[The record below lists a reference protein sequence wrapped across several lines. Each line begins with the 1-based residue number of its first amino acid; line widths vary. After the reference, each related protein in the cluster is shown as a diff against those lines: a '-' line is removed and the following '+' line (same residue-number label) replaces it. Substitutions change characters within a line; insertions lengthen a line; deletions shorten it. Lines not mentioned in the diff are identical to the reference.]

1 MRNYILSIVA
11 TAIFCT
17 ITNKL
22 FEEKTAIGK
31 TVRLLGGILLSV
43 AIIAPVT
50 KISFE
55 NIGNYF
61 NDISLTAE
69 YYAAQ
74 GEASAKES
82 MLRIIKDNS
91 EAYILDKA
99 NGLGLE
105 IAVEVE
111 VGADDMIPNRVTISG
126 TVSPYAKEVMGTYM
140 EDTLGIPKENQQWK

>member
-74 GEASAKES
+74 GEDSAKES

>member
-17 ITNKL
+17 ITNTL

-50 KISFE
+50 KISFD

-69 YYAAQ
+69 HYAAQ
-74 GEASAKES
+74 GEDSAKES

-111 VGADDMIPNRVTISG
+111 VGADDMIPNGVTISG
-126 TVSPYAKEVMGTYM
+126 TVSPYAREVMGTYM
-140 EDTLGIPKENQQWK
+140 EDTLGIPKENQKWK